1 MIDVLK
7 AEKLNFDFADILK
20 KNFIY
25 REYIFNN
32 PTYIDGLIVVLSQY
46 LKIQG
51 AIWEDLIFK
60 KSHGSTEKYW
70 PNKDTIE
77 RFFQFD
83 EKLFF
88 YGSNL
93 Q

>member
-46 LKIQG
+46 LKI
-51 AIWEDLIFK
+51 
-60 KSHGSTEKYW
+60 
-70 PNKDTIE
+70 
-77 RFFQFD
+77 
-83 EKLFF
+83 
-88 YGSNL
+88 
-93 Q
+93 